1 MLNMNRNKTSTDTM
15 VSIGMPVYNGREFIR
30 KALDSLLN
38 QTHTNFELIISDNQS
53 TDNTEI
59 IVQEYAKKD
68 NRIKYVKSEKN
79 KGAISNLNKVF
90 SLAKYD
96 YFMWASHDDFWSK
109 NYIELCLEGFNYNN
123 NIVLSTVISSI
134 VDSHTENE
142 IARDHGLDTT
152 NKNSA
157 NKFISYRK
165 YLRTFP
171 GADCIFYGLF
181 DRKALSKVMPMQN
194 VVASDHILLSKLSLN
209 GDFYRTPINLFYKR
223 DGGACESIN
232 RIVESIRLEGK
243 LLTSLPYMAREY
255 FFQKIIFKTQVI
267 KFHEKLTLSLWSL
280 HDYLDF
286 RFYSRVMKLLSRFL
300 R

>member
-1 MLNMNRNKTSTDTM
+1 MNRNKTSTDTM
-15 VSIGMPVYNGREFIR
+15 VSIGMPVYNGEEFIR

-68 NRIKYVKSEKN
+68 NRIKYVKSETN
-79 KGAISNLNKVF
+79 EGAISNLNKVF

-96 YFMWASHDDFWSK
+96 YFMWASHDDFWSDG
-109 NYIELCLEGFNYNN
+109 YIELCLEGFNYKN

-134 VDSHTENE
+134 VDPHKENE
-142 IARDHGLDTT
+142 IARDLGLDTT
-152 NKNSA
+152 NTNSA

-171 GADCIFYGLF
+171 GADCIFYGLY
-181 DRKALSKVMPMQN
+181 DRKVLSSVMPMQN
-194 VVASDHILLSKLSLN
+194 VVASDHILLSELSLN
-209 GDFYRTPINLFYKR
+209 GDFCRTPANVFFKR

-232 RIVESIRLEGK
+232 RIVESIRLESKVLSK
-243 LLTSLPYMAREY
+243 LSYIAREY
-255 FFQKIIFKTQVI
+255 FFQKIIFRTQAI
-267 KFHEKLTLSLWSL
+267 KFHEKVTLSLWSL

-286 RFYSRVMKLLSRFL
+286 RLYSRVMRLLSRL
-300 R
+300 HR